1 MSRRS
6 LRNYV
11 MFLAAVSGLGL
22 LAQAPAQ
29 AQDARAGK
37 AQGPATAY
45 AFDDHLVG
53 GDGVA
58 PDGEVLR
65 VRPRKDRE
73 SLVRVRTDFLR
84 ELFKT
89 VEDL

>member
-37 AQGPATAY
+37 AQGPATECAL
-45 AFDDHLVG
+45 A
-53 GDGVA
+53 
-58 PDGEVLR
+58 
-65 VRPRKDRE
+65 
-73 SLVRVRTDFLR
+73 RTASRSCACALISSGSSSR
-84 ELFKT
+84 R
-89 VEDL
+89 